1 MTALKSAAGIDGALK
16 PHKLLRRENQDM
28 NKKIKTDAVDHLF
41 DAILTLKNPEECY
54 KFFEDVSTIN
64 ELLSLS
70 QRYEVAKM
78 LREGKTYLEIAD
90 KTGASTA
97 TISRV
102 NRSLNYGSD
111 GYDMVFSRLQMDSAE
126 PEKE

>member
-1 MTALKSAAGIDGALK
+1 
-16 PHKLLRRENQDM
+16 M
-28 NKKIKTDAVDHLF
+28 NKKLKTEAVDHLF
-41 DAILTLKNPEECY
+41 QAILTLKNTDECY
-54 KFFEDVSTIN
+54 SFFEDVCTVN
-64 ELLSLS
+64 ELLSFS

-78 LREGKTYLEIAD
+78 LREKKTYLEIAD

-111 GYDMVFSRLQMDSAE
+111 GYDMVFARVKEQKEAE
-126 PEKE
+126 KTEA